1 MGSAPLLTT
10 IEAAHALR
18 EGAVLAIPT
27 DTVYGLAC
35 DPSNAVAVDRIY
47 AIKGR
52 PASLELTLMGGTWE
66 DVRKECIPTPEAEL
80 LAAAYLPG
88 PLALVLPVQESRTYV
103 VPRSGSTVA
112 VRVPD
117 HEVIRELCQ
126 YAGLLATTSANPH
139 GLPAAQSLGEVQ
151 EHLGDSID
159 GVLAGECAFGVA
171 STIIDCTSNP
181 VHILRTGPISF
192 DDIHAVIAKT

>member
-1 MGSAPLLTT
+1 MGQAPLFTT
-10 IEAAHALR
+10 IDAAHALA

-35 DPSNAVAVDRIY
+35 DPSNAAAVERIY

-52 PASLELTLMGGTWE
+52 PASLELTIMGSSWK
-66 DVRKECIPTPEAEL
+66 DVLAVCSPTHEAEI
-80 LAAAYLPG
+80 LAAAFLPG
-88 PLALVLPVQESRTYV
+88 PLALVLPVRVPRAYV

-117 HEVIRELCQ
+117 HEVIRDLCGH
-126 YAGLLATTSANPH
+126 AGLLATTSANPH
-139 GLPAAQSLGEVQ
+139 GVPAAQSVEEVH

-159 GVLAGECAFGVA
+159 GVLAGACAFGMA
-171 STIIDCTSNP
+171 STIIDCTGNP
-181 VHILRTGPISF
+181 VNLLRTGPIPF
-192 DDIHAVIAKT
+192 EDIRAVIAEA